1 MNNVCEEEKM
11 CEINA
16 FFSKIVLLFFFNW
29 ASKVFSFQALGL
41 KSFSLYGLGPQKFF
55 LFRPWALKV
64 FPFLALGL
72 KSFFFSGS
80 GPQKYFPFGPKA

>member
-16 FFSKIVLLFFFNW
+16 FFSKIVLLFFF
-29 ASKVFSFQALGL
+29 K
-41 KSFSLYGLGPQKFF
+41 
-55 LFRPWALKV
+55 
-64 FPFLALGL
+64 LGL
-72 KSFFFSGS
+72 KSFFFSGL